1 MKGDRITISQETKN
15 GLAKFAKPFESED
28 DCLKRILSCSCVQDE
43 MKKSKDMQ
51 ESEGK
56 DLKKDELS

>member
-15 GLAKFAKPFESED
+15 GLAKFAKPFESAD

-43 MKKSKDMQ
+43 IKKSQDMQ
-51 ESEGK
+51 EVKEK
-56 DLKKDELS
+56 DSKEDEAS